1 MQMILP
7 IFYCN
12 LFKWDTRMHRDNRIK
27 LMFLLPAALWVLGF
41 TIFPLLYGLRLSFF
55 NVKIGAPD
63 EFVGFGNYLYFFKD
77 RYSRN
82 SLIVTLIFVL
92 SGVTVEMVIGM
103 LYALLFNRKMPVRD
117 VLRTL
122 MTMPLFATPIAVGF
136 LFFTIFYE
144 EGGLIN
150 GLLRIKIPWL
160 STPYWALAS
169 IIIVDIWQWTP
180 FCFLIFLAALQGIPD
195 DYYEAAIL
203 ETKHGWQVFRNVTLP
218 IIQPTIIL
226 ILLLR
231 ITESFKVFDIPFTL
245 TTGGPG
251 VATQV
256 LTMYAYRVGMR
267 FFNLGYSTTI
277 SFILFIIIMTIIM
290 TLFRRI
296 RQTYQ

>member
-1 MQMILP
+1 
-7 IFYCN
+7 
-12 LFKWDTRMHRDNRIK
+12 MHKDNRIK

-41 TIFPLLYGLRLSFF
+41 TIFPLLYGLRLSLF
-55 NVKIGAPD
+55 NVKIGSPD
-63 EFVGFGNYLYFFKD
+63 EFIGMGNYLHFFKD
-77 RYSRN
+77 RYARN
-82 SLIVTLIFVL
+82 SVMVTLIFVV
-92 SGVTVEMVIGM
+92 SGVTIEMVLGM
-103 LYALLFNRKMPVRD
+103 LFALLFNRKMPLRSL
-117 VLRTL
+117 LRTI

-150 GLLRIKIPWL
+150 GLFHLKIPWL
-160 STPYWALAS
+160 SNPYWALGS

-180 FCFLIFLAALQGIPD
+180 FCFLIFLAALQGIPN
-195 DYYEAAIL
+195 DYYEAAQL
-203 ETKHGWQVFRNVTLP
+203 ETKNNWSVFRFVTLP

-226 ILLLR
+226 VLLLR

-267 FFNLGYSTTI
+267 FFNFGYSSAI
-277 SFILFIIIMTIIM
+277 SFILFIIIMAIIM
-290 TLFRRI
+290 TLFKRI

>member
-1 MQMILP
+1 
-7 IFYCN
+7 
-12 LFKWDTRMHRDNRIK
+12 MHRDNRIK

-41 TIFPLLYGLRLSFF
+41 TIFPLLYGVRLSLF
-55 NVKIGAPD
+55 NVKIGSPD
-63 EFVGFGNYLYFFKD
+63 EFIGMGNYLHFFKD
-77 RYSRN
+77 RYARN
-82 SLIVTLIFVL
+82 SVMVTLIFVV
-92 SGVTVEMVIGM
+92 SGVTVEMVLGM
-103 LYALLFNRKMPVRD
+103 LFALLFNRKMPLRSL
-117 VLRTL
+117 LRTI

-150 GLLRIKIPWL
+150 GLFHLKIPWL
-160 STPYWALAS
+160 STPYWALGS

-180 FCFLIFLAALQGIPD
+180 FCFLIFLAALQGIPN
-195 DYYEAAIL
+195 DYYEAAQL
-203 ETKHGWQVFRNVTLP
+203 ETKNTWSIFRYVTLP

-226 ILLLR
+226 VLLLR

-267 FFNLGYSTTI
+267 FFNFGYSSAI
-277 SFILFIIIMTIIM
+277 SFILFIIIMAIIM
-290 TLFRRI
+290 TLFKRI

>member
-1 MQMILP
+1 
-7 IFYCN
+7 
-12 LFKWDTRMHRDNRIK
+12 MHRDNRIK

-41 TIFPLLYGLRLSFF
+41 TIFPLLYGLRLSLF
-55 NVKIGAPD
+55 NVKIGSPD
-63 EFVGFGNYLYFFKD
+63 EFIGMGNYLHFFKD
-77 RYSRN
+77 RYARN
-82 SLIVTLIFVL
+82 SVMVTLIFVV
-92 SGVTVEMVIGM
+92 SGVTVEMVLGM
-103 LYALLFNRKMPVRD
+103 LFALLFNRKMPLRSL
-117 VLRTL
+117 LRTI

-150 GLLRIKIPWL
+150 GLFHLKIPWL
-160 STPYWALAS
+160 STPYWALGS

-180 FCFLIFLAALQGIPD
+180 FCFLIFLAALQGIPN
-195 DYYEAAIL
+195 DYYEAAQL
-203 ETKHGWQVFRNVTLP
+203 ETKNTWSIFRYVTLP

-226 ILLLR
+226 VLLLR

-267 FFNLGYSTTI
+267 FFNFGYSSAI
-277 SFILFIIIMTIIM
+277 SFILFIIIMAIIM
-290 TLFRRI
+290 TLFKRI

>member
-1 MQMILP
+1 
-7 IFYCN
+7 
-12 LFKWDTRMHRDNRIK
+12 MHRDNNVK

-41 TIFPLLYGLRLSFF
+41 TIFPLLYGLRLSLF
-55 NVKIGAPD
+55 NVKIGSPD
-63 EFVGFGNYLYFFKD
+63 EFLGLGNYLHFFKD

-82 SLIVTLIFVL
+82 SVMVTLIFVV
-92 SGVTVEMVIGM
+92 SGVTVEMLLGM
-103 LYALLFNRKMPVRD
+103 AFALLFNRKMPIRGI
-117 VLRTL
+117 LRTI

-150 GLLRIKIPWL
+150 GLLHLKIPWL
-160 STPYWALAS
+160 STPYWALVS
-169 IIIVDIWQWTP
+169 IILVDIWQWTP

-195 DYYEAAIL
+195 DYYEAAQL
-203 ETKHGWQVFRNVTLP
+203 ETKSHWNVFRFVTLP

-226 ILLLR
+226 VLLLR

-267 FFNLGYSTTI
+267 FFNFGYSSAI
-277 SFILFIIIMTIIM
+277 SFILFIIIMALIM
-290 TLFRRI
+290 TLFKRI

>member
-1 MQMILP
+1 
-7 IFYCN
+7 
-12 LFKWDTRMHRDNRIK
+12 MHRDNRIK

-41 TIFPLLYGLRLSFF
+41 TIFPLLYGLRLSLF
-55 NVKIGAPD
+55 NVKIGSPD
-63 EFVGFGNYLYFFKD
+63 EFMGMGNYIHFFKD
-77 RYSRN
+77 RYARN
-82 SLIVTLIFVL
+82 SVIVTLIFVVT
-92 SGVTVEMVIGM
+92 GVTIEMFFGM
-103 LYALLFNRKMPVRD
+103 LFALLFNRKMPLRSL
-117 VLRTL
+117 LRTI

-150 GLLRIKIPWL
+150 GLFHVKIPWL
-160 STPYWALAS
+160 STPYWALGS

-180 FCFLIFLAALQGIPD
+180 FCFLIFLAALQGIPN
-195 DYYEAAIL
+195 DYYEAAQL
-203 ETKHGWQVFRNVTLP
+203 ETKNHWSVFRFVTLP

-267 FFNLGYSTTI
+267 FFNFGYSSAI
-277 SFILFIIIMTIIM
+277 SFILFIIIMAIIM
-290 TLFRRI
+290 TLFKRI

>member
-1 MQMILP
+1 
-7 IFYCN
+7 
-12 LFKWDTRMHRDNRIK
+12 MHRDNRIK

-41 TIFPLLYGLRLSFF
+41 TIFPLLYGVRLSLF
-55 NVKIGAPD
+55 NVKIGSPD
-63 EFVGFGNYLYFFKD
+63 EFIGMGNYLHFFKD
-77 RYSRN
+77 RYARN
-82 SLIVTLIFVL
+82 SVMVTLIFVV
-92 SGVTVEMVIGM
+92 SGVTVEMVLGM
-103 LYALLFNRKMPVRD
+103 LFALLFNRKMPLRSL
-117 VLRTL
+117 LRTI

-150 GLLRIKIPWL
+150 GLFHVKIPWL
-160 STPYWALAS
+160 STPYWALGS

-180 FCFLIFLAALQGIPD
+180 FCFLIFLAALQGIPN
-195 DYYEAAIL
+195 DYYEAAQL
-203 ETKHGWQVFRNVTLP
+203 ETKNTWSIFRYVTLP

-226 ILLLR
+226 VLLLR

-267 FFNLGYSTTI
+267 FFNFGYSSAI
-277 SFILFIIIMTIIM
+277 SFILFIIIMAIIM
-290 TLFRRI
+290 TLFKRI

>member
-1 MQMILP
+1 
-7 IFYCN
+7 
-12 LFKWDTRMHRDNRIK
+12 MHRDNNVK

-41 TIFPLLYGLRLSFF
+41 TIFPLLYGLRLSLF
-55 NVKIGAPD
+55 NVKIGSPD
-63 EFVGFGNYLYFFKD
+63 EFLGLGNYLHFFED

-82 SLIVTLIFVL
+82 SVMVTLIFVV
-92 SGVTVEMVIGM
+92 SGVTVEMLLGM
-103 LYALLFNRKMPVRD
+103 AFALLFNRKMPIRGI
-117 VLRTL
+117 LRTII
-122 MTMPLFATPIAVGF
+122 TMPLFATPIAVGF

-150 GLLRIKIPWL
+150 GLFHLKIPWL
-160 STPYWALAS
+160 STPYWALVS
-169 IIIVDIWQWTP
+169 IILVDIWQWTP

-195 DYYEAAIL
+195 DYYEAAQL
-203 ETKHGWQVFRNVTLP
+203 ETKNHWNVFRFVTLP

-226 ILLLR
+226 VLLLR

-267 FFNLGYSTTI
+267 FFNFGYSSAI
-277 SFILFIIIMTIIM
+277 SFILFIIIMALIM
-290 TLFRRI
+290 TLFKRI